1 MKKIYAIA
9 VLILPFIAT
18 SCVKIKPMGDL
29 TMISTRNVDTK
40 TEYQLVKNYIGL
52 SKKDKRKSNAKD
64 IEEAVNLSVKSV
76 PGGEFLKNVKLYQVT
91 RTFPYRKIKRSCFIA
106 EGDVWGLPG
115 EISMRG
121 FKVGDKV
128 FWNSVAG
135 QVKGTIVEL
144 KDANQAAIQIE
155 GQEKIELVKYE
166 KLTKLNN

>member
-1 MKKIYAIA
+1 MKRISTIFT
-9 VLILPFIAT
+9 ILSALMVS
-18 SCVKIKPMGDL
+18 SCVKIKPIGDL

-76 PGGEFLKNVKLYQVT
+76 PGGEFLKNAKLYQVT
-91 RTFPYRKIKRSCFIA
+91 RTFPYRKIKRSCFIV
-106 EGDVWGLPG
+106 EGDVWGMPG
-115 EISMRG
+115 ELSMRG

-128 FWNSVAG
+128 FWNGLTG
-135 QVKGTIVEL
+135 QMKGKIVEL

-166 KLTKLNN
+166 KLTKVND